1 VDKKRSSGY
10 KGDVMSSIKDMVEYV
25 VKSFTD
31 RPDAID
37 VSETISD
44 TTVLI
49 EVDAAD
55 EDKGRIIGRRGRT
68 INAIRDIARVHGGK
82 LGKKVEVEIL

>member
-1 VDKKRSSGY
+1 
-10 KGDVMSSIKDMVEYV
+10 MSSIKDMVEYV
-25 VKSFTD
+25 VKDFAD
-31 RPDAID
+31 RPDAIE
-37 VSETISD
+37 VSEIISD

-49 EVDAAD
+49 EVDAAS

>member
-1 VDKKRSSGY
+1 MDKERNSDH
-10 KGDVMSSIKDMVEYV
+10 KGGAMSSIKDMVEYV
-25 VKSFTD
+25 VKDFAD

-49 EVDAAD
+49 EVDAAS
-55 EDKGRIIGRRGRT
+55 
-68 INAIRDIARVHGGK
+68 
-82 LGKKVEVEIL
+82 